1 MKKTDFKKEYAQ
13 LFTCPPAGI
22 VEVHVPNLPF
32 LMIDG
37 KGDPATERE
46 FAESVQA
53 LYTLS
58 YTLKFQL
65 KKANIADYVVA
76 PLEGLWWSDDM
87 GDYLSGKRSNWKWT
101 LMILQPRPV
110 TKTRLDEAR
119 EVVRGKGKDSSFVAA
134 TRLENFREGTAAQLL
149 YLGPYRD
156 EGPAIQRLHRFITSE
171 KGKRLSG
178 KHHEI
183 YLGDPRKAA
192 PERLKTIIRQP
203 FV

>member
-13 LFTCPPAGI
+13 LFTFPPGRI
-22 VEVHVPNLPF
+22 VEVDVPNLPF

-65 KKANIADYVVA
+65 KKANIADYVVP
-76 PLEGLWWSDDM
+76 PLQGLWWSDDM
-87 GDYLSGKRSNWKWT
+87 GDFLSGKRSNWKWT
-101 LMILQPRPV
+101 LMIMQPHQV
-110 TKTRLDEAR
+110 TSARLAEGREAIR
-119 EVVRGKGKDSSFVAA
+119 RKGKDSSFVAA
-134 TRLENFREGTAAQLL
+134 TRLEDFREGTAAQLL
-149 YLGPYRD
+149 YVGPYRD
-156 EGPAIQRLHRFITSE
+156 EGPAIQRLHRFITGE

-203 FV
+203 FA